1 MTSKNLHS
9 IKKETC
15 VIGHRG
21 AMGHEM
27 ENTLASIQKAMD
39 LKVDM
44 VEIDVFK
51 IKTGELVV
59 FHDETIDRLTDQ
71 SGFIEDFTHHQL
83 SQIKLTSGDSIPLL
97 SEVISLV
104 QGKIPINIELK
115 GLETAETTWEVIQQ
129 SLNENI
135 TLQHFL
141 ISSFHFNELEKVRKL
156 HPNIAIGVLTEQFSE
171 EILAFAQKINAFS
184 IHINHEVLD
193 ISTLQSIQNKGFKVY
208 VFTVNEIK
216 SIEKFK
222 KMGVDGIFCNFPERM
237 NHV

>member
-1 MTSKNLHS
+1 M
-9 IKKETC
+9 KKTIN
-15 VIGHRG
+15 IGHRG

-27 ENTLASIQKAMD
+27 ENTLVSVQKAMD
-39 LKVDM
+39 LGVDM
-44 VEIDVFK
+44 IEIDVFK
-51 IKTGELVV
+51 IKTGALVV
-59 FHDETIDRLTDQ
+59 FHDEALDRLTHQ
-71 SGFIEDFTHHQL
+71 SGFIEDFTWQEL

-97 SEVISLV
+97 SEVITFIN
-104 QGKIPINIELK
+104 GKVPLNIELK
-115 GLETAETTWEVIQQ
+115 GLETAKATLEVIQQ

-156 HPNIAIGVLTEQFSE
+156 NPSIAIGVLTEQFSE

-184 IHINHEVLD
+184 IHINHENLNVS
-193 ISTLQSIQNKGFKVY
+193 ILQSIQNKGFKVY
-208 VFTVNEIK
+208 VFTINEIK
-216 SIEKFK
+216 SIQKFK

>member
-1 MTSKNLHS
+1 M
-9 IKKETC
+9 KKTIN
-15 VIGHRG
+15 IGHRG

-27 ENTLASIQKAMD
+27 ENTLVSVQKAMD
-39 LKVDM
+39 LGVDM
-44 VEIDVFK
+44 IEIDVFK
-51 IKTGELVV
+51 IKTGALVV
-59 FHDETIDRLTDQ
+59 FHDETLDRLTHQ
-71 SGFIEDFTHHQL
+71 SGFIEDFTWQEL

-97 SEVISLV
+97 SEVITFIN
-104 QGKIPINIELK
+104 GKVPLNIELK
-115 GLETAETTWEVIQQ
+115 GLETAKATLEVIQQ

-156 HPNIAIGVLTEQFSE
+156 NPSIAIGVLTEQFSE

-184 IHINHEVLD
+184 IHINHEILNV
-193 ISTLQSIQNKGFKVY
+193 STLQSIQNKGFKVY

-216 SIEKFK
+216 SIQKFK